1 MKVKYDLH
9 VHSGLSPCAEND
21 MTPCNIVGFAKLN
34 GLDMVA
40 VSDHNAIGNVQVC
53 LEVGNAYGVTV
64 VPAME
69 LQTAEDIHVLCLFP
83 TYESLKAFYDSVGFY
98 DIKNRAEIF
107 GEQNL
112 YDTEDEIVG
121 KEERL
126 LLNASKLSCDGVK
139 DLADSF
145 GGIAIPAHVDREE
158 NGMVAVLG
166 AVTEEFT
173 AVELSTRATPEQV
186 SEYSERF
193 NVIIDSDAHTLDKIS
208 MGNVIDLEDLS
219 AESLI
224 KKLKNSPV

>member
-21 MTPCNIVGFAKLN
+21 MTPCNIVGFAKFN

-224 KKLKNSPV
+224 KKLKNRPV

>member
-224 KKLKNSPV
+224 KKLKNRPV

>member
-21 MTPCNIVGFAKLN
+21 MTPCNIVGFSKLN

-224 KKLKNSPV
+224 KKLKNRPV

>member
-193 NVIIDSDAHTLDKIS
+193 NVIIDSDAHTLNKIS

-224 KKLKNSPV
+224 KKLKNRPV